1 MTRTAPDP
9 TEPPSLDPAAYRWI
23 DDPATLEALVDEL
36 AGEPEIALDTEFH
49 REKTFYAEVSV
60 VQLGWLSGIALI
72 DALAVDIAPLARLL
86 GPATTVVMHAGTQD
100 LEVLLRACGTVPAD
114 LFDTQLAA
122 GFCGYGTPSLTSLVA
137 GELGSALPKG
147 DRLTDWLRRPL
158 GDDAKV
164 YAAGDV
170 AHLLPL
176 AHRLRARLVAQG
188 RLDWVLDEC
197 AELRR
202 RSVVARDP
210 REAWWKVK
218 EARSLRGPAV
228 GVAQAVGAW
237 REQRAA
243 EVDQPVRFVL
253 PDLALVGIAQKPPT
267 DAEALRRVRGLD
279 GRHLRDGASAR
290 LLAAIRAGLEL
301 TRDDLRLPSSS
312 EVERDL
318 RPAVTLVSAWVSQLG
333 KQLGIDTQ
341 LLATRVDLEALIR
354 SDADA
359 RLAHGWRADVIGQ
372 RIRQLV
378 SGEAAL
384 AFDGKGGLVLE
395 RRSGEP
401 A

>member
-9 TEPPSLDPAAYRWI
+9 IEPPSLDPAAYRWI

-60 VQLGWLSGIALI
+60 VQLGWSSGIALI

-86 GPATTVVMHAGTQD
+86 GAATTVVMHAGTQD

-279 GRHLRDGASAR
+279 GRHLRDGASAQ